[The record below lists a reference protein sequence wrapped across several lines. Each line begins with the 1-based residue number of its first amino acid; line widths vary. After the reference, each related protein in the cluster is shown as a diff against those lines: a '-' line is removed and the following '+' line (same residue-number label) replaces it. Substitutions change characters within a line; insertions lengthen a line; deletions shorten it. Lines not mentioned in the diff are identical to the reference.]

1 MIYENYMETKSS
13 ITTDCSRLSSALT
26 PLWLSRVTAPKTMG
40 LTHLVYPLPSPL
52 QKSWLQLF

>member
-1 MIYENYMETKSS
+1 METKSS